1 MDQLIKALPGV
12 LQAARDSEDVAEA
25 ATMVAWKHVAGEG
38 LRPHAAPVRLHNKTL
53 IVAVADSIWQRQ
65 LESMAGQLL
74 FRLNSLLGQ
83 AVVTYIEFRIDPETL
98 QSARAHQAGSE
109 QRSDYEAN
117 AFEPI
122 PLELVSAAAAIH
134 DHDLRRAFLGAARSC
149 LRRLDDEKN
158 DLRSQN
164 LQSEI

>member
-12 LQAARDSEDVAEA
+12 LHAAGDSEDVAEA
-25 ATMVAWKHVAGEG
+25 AAIAVWKHVAGDG
-38 LRPHAAPVRLHNKTL
+38 LRPHAVPLRLHNKTL
-53 IVAVADSIWQRQ
+53 MVAVADSVWQKQ

-83 AVVTYIEFRIDPETL
+83 AVVTYIEFRIDLETL
-98 QSARAHQAGSE
+98 QSARE
-109 QRSDYEAN
+109 QHTNIARRSDYEAN

-134 DHDLRRAFLGAARSC
+134 DCDLRRAFLGAATSC
-149 LRRLDDEKN
+149 IRRLE
-158 DLRSQN
+158 QA
-164 LQSEI
+164 E